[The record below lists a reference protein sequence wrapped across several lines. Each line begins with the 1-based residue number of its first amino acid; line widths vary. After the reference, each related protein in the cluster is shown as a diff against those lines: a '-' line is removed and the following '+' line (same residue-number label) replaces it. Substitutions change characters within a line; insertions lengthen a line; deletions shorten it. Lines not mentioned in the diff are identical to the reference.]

1 MIMNGIL
8 LTGGIANS
16 IFEFITVSV
25 IFIFVLVLCYFT
37 TRWIGGY
44 EKSRSIRRN
53 LELMESIR
61 LGNNRSVAIIRAG
74 VDKYLVLGFGKD
86 EISLL
91 ATLTEDDIIEYDSSS
106 QNKTYTS
113 ASVYG
118 DVFKNALNRLKNRGD
133 TEENEEI
140 SKDDRS

>member
-1 MIMNGIL
+1 MNGIL

-118 DVFKNALNRLKNRGD
+118 NVFKNALNRLKNRGD